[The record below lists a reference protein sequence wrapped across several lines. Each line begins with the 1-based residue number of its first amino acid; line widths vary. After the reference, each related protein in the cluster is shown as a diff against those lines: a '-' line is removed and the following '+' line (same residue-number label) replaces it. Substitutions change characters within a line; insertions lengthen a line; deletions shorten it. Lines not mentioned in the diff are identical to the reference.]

1 MRLDIYSDTIC
12 PWCFIGKRRLD
23 RALAER
29 PQPGLTIHWRA
40 FQLNPEMPAE
50 GMDRQLYLQLKFGGA
65 ENAERVY
72 AQVRTAGESEEI
84 PFAFAAMQRTPNT
97 VDSHRL
103 IRFAAGKGLQNEV
116 VEALFE
122 AYFLRGEDIG
132 QPDVLAAA
140 AAGAGLNAGEVRAFL
155 DSDLEDQAVRAED
168 QEARHA
174 GLQGVPTFIING
186 KYSVSGAQEPEV
198 LCQMF
203 DIGRGD
209 DAAGGPAERLPTDEP
224 GETGRSEGA

>member
-72 AQVRTAGESEEI
+72 AQVRSAGKDEEI
-84 PFAFAAMQRTPNT
+84 PFAFTAMQRTPNT

-103 IRFAAGKGLQNEV
+103 IRFAAAKGLQSDI

-132 QPDVLAAA
+132 QRDVLAAA
-140 AAGAGLNAGEVRAFL
+140 AAGAGLDAGEARAFL
-155 DSDLEDQAVRAED
+155 DSGLEEQAVRTED

-174 GLQGVPTFIING
+174 GLQGVPTFIVNG
-186 KYSVSGAQEPEV
+186 QYALSGAQEPEV

>member
-50 GMDRQLYLQLKFGGA
+50 GMDRQLYLQLKFGDA

-72 AQVRTAGESEEI
+72 AQVRSAGEEEAI
-84 PFAFAAMQRTPNT
+84 SFAFAAMQRTPNT

-103 IRFAAGKGLQNEV
+103 IRFAADKGLQNDA

-132 QPDVLAAA
+132 QRDVLAAA
-140 AAGAGLNAGEVRAFL
+140 AADAGLDAGEARAFL
-155 DSDLEDQAVRAED
+155 DSDLEEQAVRTED
-168 QEARHA
+168 REARHA
-174 GLQGVPTFIING
+174 GLQGVPTFIVNG
-186 KYSVSGAQEPEV
+186 KYALSGAHEPEV
-198 LCQMF
+198 LWQMF
-203 DIGRGD
+203 ALGRGD
-209 DAAGGPAERLPTDEP
+209 DTAEGSTEKDSTDGPE
-224 GETGRSEGA
+224 ETGQSERA